1 MSNIV
6 IKGAA
11 TGSGTFTLEAPATNT
26 NRALVLPDEAG
37 TVLTS
42 VSNIAAANLTGALLS
57 SAMPAGS
64 VLRVV
69 SAVVAS
75 ATSTQSQAFI
85 NTPLALAITPTSASS
100 KILILISAP
109 IYSQSG
115 GTYSA
120 RYAIFRGTVSGAN
133 LGNSSTGFANI
144 WSGGGTAL
152 SITMSMMYL
161 DSPNT
166 TSSQTY
172 TVGMRNEGNSQTS
185 EIMSSNTPATITLME
200 IAT

>member
-1 MSNIV
+1 MPLSKIDSDSLNS
-6 IKGAA
+6 GAVTSTA
-11 TGSGTFTLEAPATNT
+11 LGSGAVTSAALASGVPT
-26 NRALVLPDEAG
+26 RAQLPAG
-37 TVLTS
+37 TVLQ
-42 VSNIAAANLTGALLS
+42 
-57 SAMPAGS
+57 
-64 VLRVV
+64 VV

-75 ATSTQSQAFI
+75 ATSTQSQTFI

-100 KILILISAP
+100 KILILISTP

-115 GTYSA
+115 GTYAA
-120 RYAIFRGTVSGAN
+120 RYTIFRGTVSGTN

-144 WSGGGTAL
+144 WSGSGTAL
-152 SITMSMMYL
+152 SITMSMMCL

-185 EIMSSNTPATITLME
+185 EIMSSNVPATITLME
-200 IAT
+200 IAA